1 MPVHK
6 LKWGYKMKIKASVF
20 AGIALGAVCAAQA
33 QAADLGSTPY
43 AVVNN
48 WAGPYVGGTLGFVD
62 ANATVSM
69 AGYSVSGSGSQFGI
83 GLIAG
88 YNWQNG
94 NQVFGIE
101 TDIDLPS
108 GFDYFGTL
116 RGRYGVV
123 NGNWLYYGTAGLS
136 FTSTAGSGYPGYN
149 YSGFSG
155 VGYIVG
161 AGAETK
167 INSRLGAGFEAL
179 YYGFMDDSQNFGPYT
194 IKTSVDAFAV
204 RGRIT
209 YQVGGF

>member
-1 MPVHK
+1 
-6 LKWGYKMKIKASVF
+6 MKSRASVI
-20 AGIALGAVCAAQA
+20 AGIALGAVCAVQA
-33 QAADLGSTPY
+33 QAADLGGGGSY

-48 WAGPYVGGTLGFVD
+48 WSGAYVGGTLGFVD
-62 ANATVSM
+62 ANATVSVSGGGWPM
-69 AGYSVSGSGSQFGI
+69 SVSGSGSQFGI

-94 NQVFGIE
+94 NQVFGLE

-136 FTSTAGSGYPGYN
+136 FTSASGSGYAGYN
-149 YSGFSG
+149 GFSS

-167 INSRLGAGFEAL
+167 INSHLAAGFEAL
-179 YYGFMDDSQNFGPYT
+179 YYGFMDDSQTMGPFT
-194 IKTSVDAFAV
+194 VKTSVDAFAV

-209 YQVGGF
+209 YRLDSLN

>member
-1 MPVHK
+1 
-6 LKWGYKMKIKASVF
+6 MKIKASMF
-20 AGIALGAVCAAQA
+20 AGIALGAVCAVQA
-33 QAADLGSTPY
+33 QAADLGSGSY

-48 WAGPYVGGTLGFVD
+48 WAGPYIGGTLGFVD

-94 NQVFGIE
+94 NQVFGLE

-108 GFDYFGTL
+108 GYDYFGTL

-123 NGNWLYYGTAGLS
+123 SGNWLYYGTAGLS
-136 FTSTAGSGYPGYN
+136 FTSAAGSGYYN

-155 VGYIVG
+155 LGYIVG

-167 INSRLGAGFEAL
+167 INSRLAAGFEAL
-179 YYGFMDDSQNFGPYT
+179 YYGFTDDTQNFWGTT
-194 IKTSVDAFAV
+194 ITTSVDAFAV

-209 YQVGGF
+209 YQIGGF

>member
-1 MPVHK
+1 M
-6 LKWGYKMKIKASVF
+6 F

-43 AVVNN
+43 AVVDN
-48 WAGPYVGGTLGFVD
+48 WAGPYAGGTLGFVD
-62 ANATVSM
+62 ATASVSM

-108 GFDYFGTL
+108 GYDYFGTL

-123 NGNWLYYGTAGLS
+123 NNNWLYYGTAGLS
-136 FTSTAGSGYPGYN
+136 FASAGGAGYAGYN

-155 VGYIVG
+155 IGYIVG

-167 INSRLGAGFEAL
+167 INSRLAAGFEAL
-179 YYGFMDDSQNFGPYT
+179 YYGFTEDSQSFGPYT
-194 IKTSVDAFAV
+194 ITTSVDAFAV

-209 YQVGGF
+209 YQIGGF

>member
-1 MPVHK
+1 
-6 LKWGYKMKIKASVF
+6 MKIKASMF
-20 AGIALGAVCAAQA
+20 AGIALGAVCAVQA
-33 QAADLGSTPY
+33 QAADLGGGSY
-43 AVVNN
+43 AVVNS

-62 ANATVSM
+62 ATSTVSVSPTPF
-69 AGYSVSGSGSQFGI
+69 GNISVSGSGSQFGI

-94 NQVFGIE
+94 NQVFGLE

-108 GFDYFGTL
+108 GYDYFGTL

-123 NGNWLYYGTAGLS
+123 SGNWLYYGTAGLS
-136 FTSTAGSGYPGYN
+136 FTSAAGSGYYN

-155 VGYIVG
+155 LGYIVG

-167 INSRLGAGFEAL
+167 INSRLAAGFEAL
-179 YYGFMDDSQNFGPYT
+179 YYGFMDDTQTVSMLGTSYT
-194 IKTSVDAFAV
+194 VNTSVDAFAV

-209 YQVGGF
+209 YQIGGF

>member
-1 MPVHK
+1 M
-6 LKWGYKMKIKASVF
+6 F
-20 AGIALGAVCAAQA
+20 AGIALGAVCAVQA
-33 QAADLGSTPY
+33 QAADLGGGSY

-62 ANATVSM
+62 ASTSVSM
-69 AGYSVSGSGSQFGI
+69 SGTPFGTMSVTGSGSQFGI

-88 YNWQNG
+88 YNWQSG
-94 NQVFGIE
+94 NQVFGLE

-116 RGRYGVV
+116 RGRYGVLS
-123 NGNWLYYGTAGLS
+123 GNWLYYGTAGLS
-136 FTSTAGSGYPGYN
+136 FTSASGAGYAGYN
-149 YSGFSG
+149 GFSS

-167 INSRLGAGFEAL
+167 INSRVTAGFEAL
-179 YYGFMDDSQNFGPYT
+179 YYGFMDDSQSFYGT
-194 IKTSVDAFAV
+194 TVTTSADAFAV

-209 YQVGGF
+209 YQIGGF

>member
-1 MPVHK
+1 
-6 LKWGYKMKIKASVF
+6 MKIKASMF
-20 AGIALGAVCAAQA
+20 AGIALGAVCAVQA
-33 QAADLGSTPY
+33 QAADLGGGSY
-43 AVVNN
+43 AVVNS

-62 ANATVSM
+62 ATSTVSVSPTPF
-69 AGYSVSGSGSQFGI
+69 GNISVSGSGSQFGI

-94 NQVFGIE
+94 NQVFGLE

-108 GFDYFGTL
+108 GYDYFGTL

-123 NGNWLYYGTAGLS
+123 SGNWLYYGTAGLS
-136 FTSTAGSGYPGYN
+136 FTSASGAGYAGYN
-149 YSGFSG
+149 GFSS

-167 INSRLGAGFEAL
+167 INSRLAAGFEAL
-179 YYGFMDDSQNFGPYT
+179 YYGFMDDTQTVSMLGTSYT
-194 IKTSVDAFAV
+194 VNTSVDAFAV

-209 YQVGGF
+209 YQIGGF

>member
-1 MPVHK
+1 
-6 LKWGYKMKIKASVF
+6 MKIRASVF
-20 AGIALGAVCAAQA
+20 AGIALGAVCAVQA
-33 QAADLGSTPY
+33 QAADLGGGSY

-62 ANATVSM
+62 ATATVSM

-108 GFDYFGTL
+108 GYDYFGTL

-123 NGNWLYYGTAGLS
+123 SGNWLYYGTAGLS
-136 FTSTAGSGYPGYN
+136 FTSAPGAGYGGYN

-155 VGYIVG
+155 IGYIVG

-167 INSRLGAGFEAL
+167 INSRLAAGFEAL
-179 YYGFMDDSQNFGPYT
+179 YYGFMDDTQNFGGYS
-194 IKTSVDAFAV
+194 IKTSVDALAV

-209 YQVGGF
+209 YQIGGF

>member
-1 MPVHK
+1 
-6 LKWGYKMKIKASVF
+6 MKNTVSLF
-20 AGIALGAVCAAQA
+20 AGIALSAVCAAQA
-33 QAADLGSTPY
+33 QAADLGGGIPY

-48 WAGPYVGGTLGFVD
+48 WAGPYAGGTLGFVD
-62 ANATVSM
+62 ANATVSVSPTPF
-69 AGYSVSGSGSQFGI
+69 GPLSVSGSGSQFGI

-88 YNWQNG
+88 YNWQRG

-116 RGRYGVV
+116 RGRYGIVS
-123 NGNWLYYGTAGLS
+123 GNWLYYGTAGLS
-136 FTSTAGSGYPGYN
+136 FTSAGGSSGYYN

-155 VGYIVG
+155 VGYVVG

-167 INSRLGAGFEAL
+167 INSHLAAGFEGL
-179 YYGFMDDSQNFGPYT
+179 YYGFMDDSQNVMGYT

-209 YQVGGF
+209 YQFDGFN

>member
-1 MPVHK
+1 
-6 LKWGYKMKIKASVF
+6 MKIKASVF
-20 AGIALGAVCAAQA
+20 AGIALGAVCAVQA
-33 QAADLGSTPY
+33 QAADLGGGSY

-48 WAGPYVGGTLGFVD
+48 WAGPYVGGTLGIVD
-62 ANATVSM
+62 ASTSVSM
-69 AGYSVSGSGSQFGI
+69 SPTPFGTMSVSGSGSQFGI

-88 YNWQNG
+88 YNWQSG
-94 NQVFGIE
+94 NQVFGLE

-136 FTSTAGSGYPGYN
+136 FTSASGSGYAGYN
-149 YSGFSG
+149 GFSG
-155 VGYIVG
+155 IGYIVG

-167 INSRLGAGFEAL
+167 INSRLAAGFEAL
-179 YYGFMDDSQNFGPYT
+179 YYGFMDDSQNFGGYT
-194 IKTSVDAFAV
+194 INTSVDAFAV

-209 YQVGGF
+209 YQIGGF

>member
-1 MPVHK
+1 
-6 LKWGYKMKIKASVF
+6 MKNRASIF
-20 AGIALGAVCAAQA
+20 AFIALGAVCAAQA
-33 QAADLGSTPY
+33 QAADLGGTPY

-62 ANATVSM
+62 ANATVSINGGGFPM
-69 AGYSVSGSGSQFGI
+69 SVSGSGSQFGI

-88 YNWQNG
+88 YNWQSG
-94 NQVFGIE
+94 NQVFGLE

-116 RGRYGVV
+116 RGRYGVL

-136 FTSTAGSGYPGYN
+136 FTSASGSGYAG

-155 VGYIVG
+155 LGYIVG

-167 INSRLGAGFEAL
+167 INSRVTAGFEAL
-179 YYGFMDDSQNFGPYT
+179 YYGFMDNSQSFGGAT
-194 IKTSVDAFAV
+194 INTSVDAFAV

-209 YQVGGF
+209 YQIGGF

>member
-1 MPVHK
+1 
-6 LKWGYKMKIKASVF
+6 MKNWVSLF
-20 AGIALGAVCAAQA
+20 AGIALSAVCAAQA
-33 QAADLGSTPY
+33 QAADLGGGGSY

-62 ANATVSM
+62 ANATVS
-69 AGYSVSGSGSQFGI
+69 ANLPGFGTVGVSGSGSQFGI

-88 YNWQNG
+88 YNWQRG

-116 RGRYGVV
+116 RGRYGLVS
-123 NGNWLYYGTAGLS
+123 GNWLYYGTAGLS
-136 FTSTAGSGYPGYN
+136 FTSAGGTGYPGYSG
-149 YSGFSG
+149 YSSI
-155 VGYIVG
+155 GYIVG

-167 INSRLGAGFEAL
+167 INSHLAAGFEAL
-179 YYGFMDDSQNFGPYT
+179 YYGFTDDSQTVGPLT
-194 IKTSVDAFAV
+194 VKTSVDAFAV

-209 YQVGGF
+209 YQFDGFNN

>member
-1 MPVHK
+1 
-6 LKWGYKMKIKASVF
+6 MKIKASVF
-20 AGIALGAVCAAQA
+20 AGIALGAVCAVQA
-33 QAADLGSTPY
+33 QAADLGGGSY

-62 ANATVSM
+62 ANATVSVSPTPFGTM
-69 AGYSVSGSGSQFGI
+69 SVSGSGSQLGI

-94 NQVFGIE
+94 NQVFGLE

-108 GFDYFGTL
+108 GFDYFGTV

-136 FTSTAGSGYPGYN
+136 FTSATGSGYAGYN
-149 YSGFSG
+149 GFSG
-155 VGYIVG
+155 VGYVVG

-167 INSRLGAGFEAL
+167 INQPAFRRFRGAL
-179 YYGFMDDSQNFGPYT
+179 LWLH
-194 IKTSVDAFAV
+194 
-204 RGRIT
+204 GR
-209 YQVGGF
+209 

>member
-1 MPVHK
+1 
-6 LKWGYKMKIKASVF
+6 MKFKASVF

-62 ANATVSM
+62 ATASVSM

-108 GFDYFGTL
+108 GYDYFGTL

-123 NGNWLYYGTAGLS
+123 NNNWLYYGTAGLS
-136 FTSTAGSGYPGYN
+136 FASAGGAGYAGYN
-149 YSGFSG
+149 YSGFNG
-155 VGYIVG
+155 IGYIVG

-167 INSRLGAGFEAL
+167 INSRLAAGFEAL
-179 YYGFMDDSQNFGPYT
+179 YYGFMDDSQSFGPYT
-194 IKTSVDAFAV
+194 VKTSVDAFAV

>member
-1 MPVHK
+1 MSAARS
-6 LKWGYKMKIKASVF
+6 ASWTRLPAF
-20 AGIALGAVCAAQA
+20 RW
-33 QAADLGSTPY
+33 P
-43 AVVNN
+43 
-48 WAGPYVGGTLGFVD
+48 
-62 ANATVSM
+62 
-69 AGYSVSGSGSQFGI
+69 GYSVSGSGSQFGI

-94 NQVFGIE
+94 NQVFGLE

-136 FTSTAGSGYPGYN
+136 FTSAPGSGYGGYN
-149 YSGFSG
+149 YGGFSG

-167 INSRLGAGFEAL
+167 INSRLAAGFEAL
-179 YYGFMDDSQNFGPYT
+179 YYGFMDDTQNFGGYS
-194 IKTSVDAFAV
+194 IKTSVDALAV

-209 YQVGGF
+209 YQIGGF